1 MTARVRGIAGARAVV
16 VALGMAWRASRR
28 LTIAF
33 AVLSMLMAVLPV
45 TIAWCTKLVLDEIA
59 GGRPGA
65 GVTAALGGVLAGCGV
80 LTALGPQIVQY
91 VKDESGRRIGLVAQD
106 NLFRATERFVGL
118 ARFEDPAFLDRI
130 RMAQQYGG
138 ATPGMVVSAALGT
151 ARTAMTGAGFLV
163 SLATISPWMAA
174 LVVGAAVPSLAA
186 ELWLSRRRAAM
197 LWGIGPVERREFFF
211 GELLVNVQAA
221 KELRLF
227 GIGAHLRGLMN
238 AQRRAANAQRSRTDR
253 RELGVQ
259 AVTATT
265 AALAAGAGLLWVL
278 VSAANGMGA
287 IGDVALSVAA
297 VAGVQA
303 AASGLVVELV
313 TAHQQVLLFGHYLA
327 VLDAEPDLPVPARPR
342 RAGPLRRGI
351 ELKDVWFRYSPGHPW
366 ALRGVSMTIP
376 YGSAVALAGRNGAGK
391 STVVKLLCRMYD
403 PERGSVLW
411 DGIDLRE
418 LDPAEL
424 RARIGAVF
432 QDYMEYD
439 MTAAENI
446 GLGDLAA
453 MDDQGRIE
461 AAARRAGVHGVVIGL
476 PRGYDT
482 MLSRIFA
489 GLGEPGLGEAGAG
502 EAADTEA
509 GLAGAGL
516 EENGG
521 GVGVHLSGG
530 QWQRLALARAYL
542 RGERDLL
549 ILDEPSSGLDAEA
562 EHEIHQGLR
571 EHRHGRTSLL
581 ISHRLGAVR
590 DADHIVVLDGGQ
602 VAEQGTHT
610 GLLAHDGI
618 YAHLFALQA
627 EGYRQRG
634 DRNADAPRD
643 RFSEAR

>member
-1 MTARVRGIAGARAVV
+1 MVT
-16 VALGMAWRASRR
+16 ALGMAWRAGRG

-33 AVLSMLMAVLPV
+33 AVLSALMAVLPV

-65 GVTAALGGVLAGCGV
+65 GLTAALGAVLAGCGV

-106 NLFRATERFVGL
+106 RLFRATERFVGL
-118 ARFEDPAFLDRI
+118 ARFEDPAFHDRI

-138 ATPGMVVSAALGT
+138 ATPGMVVSAALGA

-163 SLATISPWMAA
+163 SLVTISPWMAA
-174 LVVGAAVPSLAA
+174 LVLAAVVPSLAA
-186 ELWLSRRRAAM
+186 ELRLSRRRAAM
-197 LWGIGPVERREFFF
+197 LWGIGPVERREIFF

-238 AQRRAANAQRSRTDR
+238 AQRRAANAERSRTDR

-259 AVTATT
+259 AVTGTT
-265 AALAAGAGLLWVL
+265 AALAAGGGLLWVL
-278 VSAANGMGA
+278 VSAANGTSA
-287 IGDVALSVAA
+287 IGDVALFVAA

-303 AASGLVVELV
+303 AAGGLVLELV

-327 VLDAEPDLPVPARPR
+327 VLDAQPDLPVPARPR

-351 ELKDVWFRYSPGHPW
+351 ELNDVWFRYSPDHPW
-366 ALRGVSMTIP
+366 ALRGVSLTIP

-403 PERGSVLW
+403 PERGSIRW

-418 LDPAEL
+418 MDPAEL

-432 QDYMEYD
+432 QDYMHYD

-446 GLGDLAA
+446 GLGDLTA
-453 MDDQGRIE
+453 MDDRGRIE
-461 AAARRAGVHGVVIGL
+461 AAARRAGVHDVVGRL

-482 MLSRIFA
+482 MLSRIFTGPVED
-489 GLGEPGLGEAGAG
+489 GLKEDGA
-502 EAADTEA
+502 T
-509 GLAGAGL
+509 
-516 EENGG
+516 ENGG
-521 GVGVHLSGG
+521 GEVGVHLSGG

-562 EHEIHQGLR
+562 EHEIHRGLR
-571 EHRHGRTSLL
+571 EHRRGRTSLL

-590 DADHIVVLDGGQ
+590 DADHIVVLDGGR

-610 GLLAHDGI
+610 GLLARGGI
-618 YAHLFALQA
+618 YAYLFALQA
-627 EGYRQRG
+627 EGYRQRE
-634 DRNADAPRD
+634 DRNSDAPHD
-643 RFSEAR
+643 RLSGAR

>member
-1 MTARVRGIAGARAVV
+1 MTAQMRGLAGVRAVV
-16 VALGMAWRASRR
+16 TALGMAWRASRG
-28 LTIAF
+28 LTTAF
-33 AVLSMLMAVLPV
+33 AALSTLMAALPV
-45 TIAWCTKLVLDEIA
+45 TTAWCTKLVLDEIA
-59 GGRPGA
+59 GGRPRI
-65 GVTAALGGVLAGCGV
+65 GVTAALGVALAGCGV

-91 VKDESGRRIGLVAQD
+91 VRDESGRRVGLVAQD
-106 NLFRATERFVGL
+106 RLFRATERFVGL

-151 ARTAMTGAGFLV
+151 ARTVMTGAGFLV
-163 SLATISPWMAA
+163 SLVTISPWTAV
-174 LVVGAAVPSLAA
+174 LVVGAAAPSLAA

-211 GELLVNVQAA
+211 GELLVNVRAA

-238 AQRRAANAQRSRTDR
+238 AQRRAANAERSRTDR

-259 AVTATT
+259 AITGTA
-265 AALAAGAGLLWVL
+265 AALAAGGGLLWVL
-278 VSAANGMGA
+278 VSAANGTGG
-287 IGDVALSVAA
+287 IGDVALFVAA

-303 AASGLVVELV
+303 AAGGLVIELATV
-313 TAHQQVLLFGHYLA
+313 HQQLLLFGHYLA

-366 ALRGVSMTIP
+366 ALRGVSLTIP
-376 YGSAVALAGRNGAGK
+376 YGAAVALVGRNGAGK

-403 PERGSVLW
+403 PERGSILW

-418 LDPAEL
+418 MDPAEL

-446 GLGDLAA
+446 GLGDLTA
-453 MDDQGRIE
+453 MDDRGRIE
-461 AAARRAGVHGVVIGL
+461 AAARRAGAHDAVSGL

-482 MLSRIFA
+482 MLSRVFA
-489 GLGEPGLGEAGAG
+489 DLADDSAEDGGAGA
-502 EAADTEA
+502 
-509 GLAGAGL
+509 
-516 EENGG
+516 
-521 GVGVHLSGG
+521 GVHLSGG

-562 EHEIHQGLR
+562 EHEIHQSLR
-571 EHRHGRTSLL
+571 EHRRGRTSVL

-602 VAEQGTHT
+602 VAEQGTHA
-610 GLLAHDGI
+610 GLLARGGI
-618 YAHLFALQA
+618 YAHLFTLQA
-627 EGYRQRG
+627 EGYRQREER
-634 DRNADAPRD
+634 DADAPHD
-643 RFSEAR
+643 RLSGAR

>member
-1 MTARVRGIAGARAVV
+1 MRPRVRGSAGARAVV
-16 VALGMAWRASRR
+16 TALGMAWRAGRG

-33 AVLSMLMAVLPV
+33 AVLSALMAVLPV

-65 GVTAALGGVLAGCGV
+65 GVTAVLGAVLAGCGV

-106 NLFRATERFVGL
+106 RLFRATERFVGL
-118 ARFEDPAFLDRI
+118 ARFEDPAFHDRI

-138 ATPGMVVSAALGT
+138 ATPGMVVSAALGA

-163 SLATISPWMAA
+163 SLMTISPWMAA
-174 LVVGAAVPSLAA
+174 LVLGAVVPSLAA
-186 ELWLSRRRAAM
+186 ELRLSRRRAAM
-197 LWGIGPVERREFFF
+197 LWGIGPVERREIFF

-238 AQRRAANAQRSRTDR
+238 AQRRAANAERSRTDR

-259 AVTATT
+259 AVTGTT
-265 AALAAGAGLLWVL
+265 AALAAGGGLLWVL
-278 VSAANGMGA
+278 VSAANGTGA
-287 IGDVALSVAA
+287 IGDVALFVAA

-303 AASGLVVELV
+303 AAGGLVLELV

-327 VLDAEPDLPVPARPR
+327 VLDAGPDLPVPARPR
-342 RAGPLRRGI
+342 LAGPLRRGI
-351 ELKDVWFRYSPGHPW
+351 ELNDVWFRYSPDHPW
-366 ALRGVSMTIP
+366 ALRGVSLTIP

-403 PERGSVLW
+403 PERGSIRW

-418 LDPAEL
+418 MDPAEL

-432 QDYMEYD
+432 QDYMHYD

-446 GLGDLAA
+446 GLGDLTA
-453 MDDQGRIE
+453 MDDRGRIE
-461 AAARRAGVHGVVIGL
+461 AAARRAGVHDVVGRL

-482 MLSRIFA
+482 MLSRIFTGPVED
-489 GLGEPGLGEAGAG
+489 GLKEDVL
-502 EAADTEA
+502 TED
-509 GLAGAGL
+509 
-516 EENGG
+516 GG
-521 GVGVHLSGG
+521 GDVGVHLSGG

-562 EHEIHQGLR
+562 EHEIHRGLR
-571 EHRHGRTSLL
+571 EHRRGRTSLL

-610 GLLAHDGI
+610 GLLACGGI

-627 EGYRQRG
+627 EGYRHRE
-634 DRNADAPRD
+634 DRNSDAPHD
-643 RFSEAR
+643 RLSGAR

>member
-1 MTARVRGIAGARAVV
+1 MRGSAGARAVV
-16 VALGMAWRASRR
+16 TALGMAWRAGRG

-33 AVLSMLMAVLPV
+33 AVLSALMAVLPV

-65 GVTAALGGVLAGCGV
+65 GVTAALGAVLAGCGV

-91 VKDESGRRIGLVAQD
+91 VKDESGRRTGLVAQD
-106 NLFRATERFVGL
+106 RLFRATERFVGL
-118 ARFEDPAFLDRI
+118 ARFEDPAFHDRI

-138 ATPGMVVSAALGT
+138 ATPGMVVSAALGA

-163 SLATISPWMAA
+163 SLVTISPWMAT
-174 LVVGAAVPSLAA
+174 LVLGAVVPSLAA
-186 ELWLSRRRAAM
+186 ELRLSRRRAAM
-197 LWGIGPVERREFFF
+197 LWGIGPVERREIFF

-238 AQRRAANAQRSRTDR
+238 AQRRAANAERSRTDR

-259 AVTATT
+259 AVTGTT
-265 AALAAGAGLLWVL
+265 AALAAGGGLLWVL
-278 VSAANGMGA
+278 VSAANGTGA
-287 IGDVALSVAA
+287 IGDVALFVAA

-303 AASGLVVELV
+303 AAGGLVLELV

-327 VLDAEPDLPVPARPR
+327 VLDAQPDLPVPARPR

-351 ELKDVWFRYSPGHPW
+351 ELNDVWFRYSPDHPW
-366 ALRGVSMTIP
+366 ALRGVSLTIP

-403 PERGSVLW
+403 PERGSIRW

-418 LDPAEL
+418 MDPAEL

-432 QDYMEYD
+432 QDYMHYD

-446 GLGDLAA
+446 GLGDLTA
-453 MDDQGRIE
+453 MDDRGRIE
-461 AAARRAGVHGVVIGL
+461 AAARRAGVHDVVGRL

-482 MLSRIFA
+482 MLSRIFTGPVED
-489 GLGEPGLGEAGAG
+489 GLKEDAP
-502 EAADTEA
+502 TED
-509 GLAGAGL
+509 
-516 EENGG
+516 GG
-521 GVGVHLSGG
+521 GDVGVHLSGG

-562 EHEIHQGLR
+562 EHEIHRGLR
-571 EHRHGRTSLL
+571 EHRRGRTSLL

-610 GLLAHDGI
+610 GLLACGGI

-627 EGYRQRG
+627 EGYRHRE
-634 DRNADAPRD
+634 DRNSDAPHD
-643 RFSEAR
+643 RLSGAR

>member
-1 MTARVRGIAGARAVV
+1 MAA
-16 VALGMAWRASRR
+16 ALGLAWRASRA

-33 AVLSMLMAVLPV
+33 AVLSTLMAVLPV

-59 GGRPGA
+59 DGRDGA
-65 GVTAALGGVLAGCGV
+65 GVTAALGAALAGCGV

-91 VKDESGRRIGLVAQD
+91 VRDESGRRIGLVAQD
-106 NLFRATERFVGL
+106 SLFRATERFVGL

-163 SLATISPWMAA
+163 SLVTISPWMAV
-174 LVVGAAVPSLAA
+174 LVVGAAAPSLVA

-211 GELLVNVQAA
+211 GQLLVNVQAA

-238 AQRRAANAQRSRTDR
+238 AQRRAANAERSRTDR

-259 AVTATT
+259 AVTGTT
-265 AALAAGAGLLWVL
+265 AALAAGGGLLWVL
-278 VSAANGMGA
+278 VSAANGTGGV
-287 IGDVALSVAA
+287 GDVALFVAA

-303 AASGLVVELV
+303 AAGGLVLELV

-366 ALRGVSMTIP
+366 ALRGVSLTIP
-376 YGSAVALAGRNGAGK
+376 YGAAVALAGRNGAGK
-391 STVVKLLCRMYD
+391 STLVKLLCRMYD

-439 MTAAENI
+439 LTAADNI

-453 MDDQGRIE
+453 MDDRGRIE
-461 AAARRAGVHGVVIGL
+461 AAARRAGVHGVVSGL

-482 MLSRIFA
+482 MLSRVFA
-489 GLGEPGLGEAGAG
+489 DPME
-502 EAADTEA
+502 D
-509 GLAGAGL
+509 
-516 EENGG
+516 GG
-521 GVGVHLSGG
+521 DAGVHLSGG

-571 EHRHGRTSLL
+571 EHRRGRTSLL

-602 VAEQGTHT
+602 VAEQGTHA
-610 GLLAHDGI
+610 GLLARGGI

-627 EGYRQRG
+627 EGYRQRE
-634 DRNADAPRD
+634 DRDAGAPRD
-643 RFSEAR
+643 RLSGAR

>member
-1 MTARVRGIAGARAVV
+1 MRPRVRGSAGARAVV
-16 VALGMAWRASRR
+16 TALGMAWRAGRG
-28 LTIAF
+28 LTVAF
-33 AVLSMLMAVLPV
+33 AVVSALMAVLPV

-65 GVTAALGGVLAGCGV
+65 GVTAVLGVVLAGCGV

-106 NLFRATERFVGL
+106 RLFRATERFVGL
-118 ARFEDPAFLDRI
+118 ARFEDPAFHDRI

-138 ATPGMVVSAALGT
+138 ATPGMVVSAALGA

-163 SLATISPWMAA
+163 SLVTISPWMAA
-174 LVVGAAVPSLAA
+174 LVLAAVVPSLAA
-186 ELWLSRRRAAM
+186 ELRLSRRRAAM
-197 LWGIGPVERREFFF
+197 LWGIGPVERREIFF

-238 AQRRAANAQRSRTDR
+238 AQRRAANAERSRTDR

-259 AVTATT
+259 AVTGTT
-265 AALAAGAGLLWVL
+265 AALAAGGGLLWVL
-278 VSAANGMGA
+278 VSAANGTGA
-287 IGDVALSVAA
+287 IGDVALFVAA

-303 AASGLVVELV
+303 AAGGLVLELV

-327 VLDAEPDLPVPARPR
+327 VLDAGPDLPVPARPR

-351 ELKDVWFRYSPGHPW
+351 ELNDVWFRYSPDHPW
-366 ALRGVSMTIP
+366 VLRGVSLTIP

-403 PERGSVLW
+403 PERGSIRW
-411 DGIDLRE
+411 DGTDLRE
-418 LDPAEL
+418 MDPAEL

-432 QDYMEYD
+432 QDYMHYD
-439 MTAAENI
+439 MTAAENV
-446 GLGDLAA
+446 GLGDLTA
-453 MDDQGRIE
+453 MDDRGRIE
-461 AAARRAGVHGVVIGL
+461 AAARRAGVHDVVGRL

-482 MLSRIFA
+482 MLSRIFTGPVED
-489 GLGEPGLGEAGAG
+489 GLKEDAL
-502 EAADTEA
+502 TED
-509 GLAGAGL
+509 
-516 EENGG
+516 GG
-521 GVGVHLSGG
+521 GDVGVHLSGG

-562 EHEIHQGLR
+562 EHEIHRGLR
-571 EHRHGRTSLL
+571 EHRRGRTSLL

-610 GLLAHDGI
+610 GLLAYGGI

-627 EGYRQRG
+627 EGYRQRE
-634 DRNADAPRD
+634 DRNSDAPHD
-643 RFSEAR
+643 RLSGAR

>member
-1 MTARVRGIAGARAVV
+1 MRPRVRGSAGARAVV
-16 VALGMAWRASRR
+16 TALGMAWRAGRG
-28 LTIAF
+28 LTVAF
-33 AVLSMLMAVLPV
+33 AVLSALMAVLPV

-65 GVTAALGGVLAGCGV
+65 GVTAVLGVVLAGCGV

-91 VKDESGRRIGLVAQD
+91 VKDESGRRIALVAQD
-106 NLFRATERFVGL
+106 RLFRATERFVGL
-118 ARFEDPAFLDRI
+118 ARFEDPAFHDRI

-138 ATPGMVVSAALGT
+138 ATPGMVVSAALGA

-163 SLATISPWMAA
+163 SLVTISPWMAA
-174 LVVGAAVPSLAA
+174 LVLAAVVPSLAA
-186 ELWLSRRRAAM
+186 ELRLSRRRAAM
-197 LWGIGPVERREFFF
+197 LWGIGPVERREIFF

-238 AQRRAANAQRSRTDR
+238 AQRRAANAERSRTDR

-259 AVTATT
+259 AVTGTT
-265 AALAAGAGLLWVL
+265 AALAAGGGLLWVL
-278 VSAANGMGA
+278 VSAANGTSA
-287 IGDVALSVAA
+287 IGDVALFVAA

-303 AASGLVVELV
+303 AAGGLVLELV

-327 VLDAEPDLPVPARPR
+327 VLDAQPDLPVPARPR

-351 ELKDVWFRYSPGHPW
+351 ELNDVWFRYSPDHPW
-366 ALRGVSMTIP
+366 VLRGVSLNIP

-403 PERGSVLW
+403 PERGSIRW

-418 LDPAEL
+418 MDPAEL

-432 QDYMEYD
+432 QDYMHYD

-446 GLGDLAA
+446 GLGDLTA
-453 MDDQGRIE
+453 MDDRGRIE
-461 AAARRAGVHGVVIGL
+461 AAARRAGVHDVVCRL

-482 MLSRIFA
+482 MLSRIFTGPVED
-489 GLGEPGLGEAGAG
+489 GLKEDAL
-502 EAADTEA
+502 TED
-509 GLAGAGL
+509 
-516 EENGG
+516 GG
-521 GVGVHLSGG
+521 GDVGVHLSGG

-562 EHEIHQGLR
+562 EHEIHRGLR
-571 EHRHGRTSLL
+571 EHRRGRTSLL

-610 GLLAHDGI
+610 GLLASGGI

-627 EGYRQRG
+627 EGYRQRE
-634 DRNADAPRD
+634 DRNSDAPHD
-643 RFSEAR
+643 RLSGAR

>member
-1 MTARVRGIAGARAVV
+1 MVT
-16 VALGMAWRASRR
+16 ALGMAWRASRG
-28 LTIAF
+28 LTSAF
-33 AVLSMLMAVLPV
+33 AVLSMLMAALPV

-59 GGRPGA
+59 GGRAEA
-65 GVTAALGGVLAGCGV
+65 GVTAALGAALAGCGV
-80 LTALGPQIVQY
+80 LTALGPQVVQY
-91 VKDESGRRIGLVAQD
+91 VRDESGRRVGLVAQD
-106 NLFRATERFVGL
+106 RLFRSTERFVGL

-138 ATPGMVVSAALGT
+138 ATPGMVVSAALGG
-151 ARTAMTGAGFLV
+151 ARTVLTGAGFLV
-163 SLATISPWMAA
+163 SLVTINPWMAV
-174 LVVGAAVPSLAA
+174 LVVGAAAPSLAA

-211 GELLVNVQAA
+211 GELLVNVRAA

-238 AQRRAANAQRSRTDR
+238 AQRRAANAERSRTDR

-259 AVTATT
+259 AVTGTT
-265 AALAAGAGLLWVL
+265 AALAAGGGLLWIL
-278 VSAANGMGA
+278 VSAANGTGGV
-287 IGDVALSVAA
+287 GDVALFVAA

-303 AASGLVVELV
+303 AVSGLVVELV

-351 ELKDVWFRYSPGHPW
+351 ELDDVWFRYSPGHPW
-366 ALRGVSMTIP
+366 ALRGVNLAIP
-376 YGSAVALAGRNGAGK
+376 YGTAVALVGRNGAGK

-403 PERGSVLW
+403 PERGSIRW
-411 DGIDLRE
+411 DGVDLRE
-418 LDPAEL
+418 MDPVEL

-453 MDDQGRIE
+453 LDDRGRIE
-461 AAARRAGVHGVVIGL
+461 AAARRAGAHGAVSGL

-482 MLSRIFA
+482 MLSRVFA
-489 GLGEPGLGEAGAG
+489 VPPKDADPEDADAEVGGAEDG
-502 EAADTEA
+502 GAEDGGAAT
-509 GLAGAGL
+509 
-516 EENGG
+516 
-521 GVGVHLSGG
+521 GVHLSGG

-571 EHRHGRTSLL
+571 EHRRGRTSVL

-602 VAEQGTHT
+602 VAEQGAHAE
-610 GLLAHDGI
+610 LLGRGGI
-618 YAHLFALQA
+618 YAHLFTLQA
-627 EGYRQRG
+627 EGYRQPE
-634 DRNADAPRD
+634 DRDVGAPHD
-643 RFSEAR
+643 RLSGAR

>member
-1 MTARVRGIAGARAVV
+1 MTARVRGLAGARAVV
-16 VALGMAWRASRR
+16 TALGMAWRAGRG

-33 AVLSMLMAVLPV
+33 AVLSALMAVLPV

-65 GVTAALGGVLAGCGV
+65 GVTAALGAALAGCGV

-91 VKDESGRRIGLVAQD
+91 VRDESGRRIGLVAQD
-106 NLFRATERFVGL
+106 SLFRATERFVGL

-138 ATPGMVVSAALGT
+138 ATPGMVVSAALGA
-151 ARTAMTGAGFLV
+151 ARTVMTGAGFLV
-163 SLATISPWMAA
+163 SLVTISPWMAA

-227 GIGAHLRGLMN
+227 GIGAHLRRLMA
-238 AQRRAANAQRSRTDR
+238 AQRRAANAERSRTDR

-259 AVTATT
+259 ALTGTT
-265 AALAAGAGLLWVL
+265 AALATGGGLLWVL
-278 VSAANGMGA
+278 LSAANGTGGV
-287 IGDVALSVAA
+287 GDVALFLAA

-366 ALRGVSMTIP
+366 ALRGVSLTIP
-376 YGSAVALAGRNGAGK
+376 YGGAVALAGRNGAGK

-418 LDPAEL
+418 MDPAEL

-453 MDDQGRIE
+453 LDDRGRVE
-461 AAARRAGVHGVVIGL
+461 AAARRAGVHGVVSGL

-489 GLGEPGLGEAGAG
+489 GP
-502 EAADTEA
+502 AADGPVEDGPA
-509 GLAGAGL
+509 ADGPAEDGPVVD
-516 EENGG
+516 GG
-521 GVGVHLSGG
+521 GDVGVHLSGG

-571 EHRHGRTSLL
+571 EHRRGRTSLL

-590 DADHIVVLDGGQ
+590 DADHIVVLDGGR
-602 VAEQGTHT
+602 VVEQGTHT
-610 GLLAHDGI
+610 GLLACGGI
-618 YAHLFALQA
+618 YAHMFALQA
-627 EGYRQRG
+627 EGYRQRE

-643 RFSEAR
+643 RLSGAR

>member
-1 MTARVRGIAGARAVV
+1 
-16 VALGMAWRASRR
+16 MAWRASRG
-28 LTIAF
+28 LTTAF
-33 AVLSMLMAVLPV
+33 AVLSTLMAALPV

-59 GGRPGA
+59 GGQPRT
-65 GVTAALGGVLAGCGV
+65 GVAAALGAALAGCGV

-106 NLFRATERFVGL
+106 GLFRATERFVGL
-118 ARFEDPAFLDRI
+118 ARFENPAFLDRI
-130 RMAQQYGG
+130 RMARQYGG
-138 ATPGMVVSAALGT
+138 ATPGMVVSAALGI

-163 SLATISPWMAA
+163 SLVTISPWMAV
-174 LVVGAAVPSLAA
+174 LVVGAAAPSLAA

-211 GELLVNVQAA
+211 GELLVNVRAA

-227 GIGAHLRGLMN
+227 GIGAHLRGMMN
-238 AQRRAANAQRSRTDR
+238 AQRRAANAERSRTDR

-259 AVTATT
+259 ALTGTT
-265 AALAAGAGLLWVL
+265 AALAAGGGLLWVL
-278 VSAANGMGA
+278 VSAANGTGG
-287 IGDVALSVAA
+287 IGDVALFVAA

-303 AASGLVVELV
+303 AAGGLVLELV

-351 ELKDVWFRYSPGHPW
+351 ELNDVWFRYSPGHPW
-366 ALRGVSMTIP
+366 ALRGVSLTIP
-376 YGSAVALAGRNGAGK
+376 YGTAVALAGRNGAGK

-439 MTAAENI
+439 MTAADNI

-453 MDDQGRIE
+453 MDDRGRIE
-461 AAARRAGVHGVVIGL
+461 AAARRAGVHGVVSGL

-489 GLGEPGLGEAGAG
+489 GPTEDGLTADGLTADGGA
-502 EAADTEA
+502 AADR
-509 GLAGAGL
+509 GLAA
-516 EENGG
+516 
-521 GVGVHLSGG
+521 GVHLSGG

-571 EHRHGRTSLL
+571 EHRRGRTSLL

-590 DADHIVVLDGGQ
+590 DADNIVVLDGGQ
-602 VAEQGTHT
+602 VAEQGTHA
-610 GLLAHDGI
+610 GLLARGGI

-627 EGYRQRG
+627 QGYRQRE
-634 DRNADAPRD
+634 DRDADTPRD
-643 RFSEAR
+643 RLSGAR

>member
-1 MTARVRGIAGARAVV
+1 MRPRVRGSAGARAVV
-16 VALGMAWRASRR
+16 TALIMAWRAGRG

-33 AVLSMLMAVLPV
+33 AVLSALMAVLPV

-65 GVTAALGGVLAGCGV
+65 GVTAALGAVLAGCGV

-106 NLFRATERFVGL
+106 RLFRATERFVGL
-118 ARFEDPAFLDRI
+118 ARFEDPAFHDRI

-138 ATPGMVVSAALGT
+138 ATPGMVVSAALGA

-163 SLATISPWMAA
+163 SLVTISPWMAV
-174 LVVGAAVPSLAA
+174 LVLAAVVPSLAA
-186 ELWLSRRRAAM
+186 ELRLSRRRAAM
-197 LWGIGPVERREFFF
+197 LWGIGPVERREIFF

-238 AQRRAANAQRSRTDR
+238 AQRRAANAERSRTDR

-259 AVTATT
+259 AVTGTT
-265 AALAAGAGLLWVL
+265 AALAAGGGLLWVL
-278 VSAANGMGA
+278 VSAANGTGA
-287 IGDVALSVAA
+287 IGDVALFVAA

-303 AASGLVVELV
+303 AAGGLVLELV

-327 VLDAEPDLPVPARPR
+327 VLDAQPDLPVPARPR

-351 ELKDVWFRYSPGHPW
+351 ELNDVWFRYSPDHPW
-366 ALRGVSMTIP
+366 ALRGVSLTIP

-403 PERGSVLW
+403 PERGSIRW

-418 LDPAEL
+418 MDPAEL

-432 QDYMEYD
+432 QDYMHYD

-446 GLGDLAA
+446 GLGDLSA
-453 MDDQGRIE
+453 MDDRGRIE
-461 AAARRAGVHGVVIGL
+461 AAARRAGVHDVVGRL

-482 MLSRIFA
+482 MLSRIFTGPVED
-489 GLGEPGLGEAGAG
+489 GLKEDAL
-502 EAADTEA
+502 TED
-509 GLAGAGL
+509 
-516 EENGG
+516 GG
-521 GVGVHLSGG
+521 GEVGVHLSGG

-562 EHEIHQGLR
+562 EHEIHRGLR
-571 EHRHGRTSLL
+571 EHRRGRTSLL

-610 GLLAHDGI
+610 GLLACGGI

-627 EGYRQRG
+627 EGYRQRE
-634 DRNADAPRD
+634 DRNSDAPHD
-643 RFSEAR
+643 RLSGAR

>member
-1 MTARVRGIAGARAVV
+1 MVT
-16 VALGMAWRASRR
+16 ALGLAWRASRR
-28 LTIAF
+28 LTAAF
-33 AVLSMLMAVLPV
+33 AALSMLMAALPV

-59 GGRPGA
+59 DGRPEVGA
-65 GVTAALGGVLAGCGV
+65 TAVLGAALAGCGV
-80 LTALGPQIVQY
+80 LTALGPQVVQY
-91 VKDESGRRIGLVAQD
+91 VRDESGRMVGLVAQD
-106 NLFRATERFVGL
+106 RLFRATEGFVGL

-138 ATPGMVVSAALGT
+138 ATPGMVVSAALGG
-151 ARTAMTGAGFLV
+151 ARTILTGAGFLV
-163 SLATISPWMAA
+163 SLVTINPWMAV
-174 LVVGAAVPSLAA
+174 LVVGAAAPSLAA

-211 GELLVNVQAA
+211 GELLVNVRAA

-238 AQRRAANAQRSRTDR
+238 AQRRAANAERSRTDR

-259 AVTATT
+259 AVTGTT
-265 AALAAGAGLLWVL
+265 AALAAGGGLLWVL
-278 VSAANGMGA
+278 VSAANGTGGV
-287 IGDVALSVAA
+287 GDVALFVAA

-303 AASGLVVELV
+303 AVSGLVAELV

-351 ELKDVWFRYSPGHPW
+351 ELNDVWFRYSPGHPW
-366 ALRGVSMTIP
+366 ALRGVSLTIP
-376 YGSAVALAGRNGAGK
+376 YGTAVALVGRNGAGK

-403 PERGSVLW
+403 PERGSIRW
-411 DGIDLRE
+411 DGVDLRE
-418 LDPAEL
+418 MDPVEL

-453 MDDQGRIE
+453 LDDRGRIE
-461 AAARRAGVHGVVIGL
+461 AAARRAGAHGAVSGL

-482 MLSRIFA
+482 MLSRVFA
-489 GLGEPGLGEAGAG
+489 EPPDDDGGA
-502 EAADTEA
+502 AT
-509 GLAGAGL
+509 
-516 EENGG
+516 
-521 GVGVHLSGG
+521 GVHLSGG

-571 EHRHGRTSLL
+571 EHRRGRTSVL

-590 DADHIVVLDGGQ
+590 DADHIVVLDGGR
-602 VAEQGTHT
+602 VAEQGTHA
-610 GLLAHDGI
+610 GLLARDGI
-618 YAHLFALQA
+618 YARLFTLQA
-627 EGYRQRG
+627 EGYRQRE
-634 DRNADAPRD
+634 DRDAND
-643 RFSEAR
+643 RLSEAR

>member
-1 MTARVRGIAGARAVV
+1 MRPRVRGSAGARAVV
-16 VALGMAWRASRR
+16 TALGMAWRAGRG

-33 AVLSMLMAVLPV
+33 AVLSALMAVLPV

-65 GVTAALGGVLAGCGV
+65 GVTAALGAVLAGCGV

-91 VKDESGRRIGLVAQD
+91 VKDESGRRTGLVAQD
-106 NLFRATERFVGL
+106 RLFRATERFVGL
-118 ARFEDPAFLDRI
+118 ARFEDPAFHDRI

-138 ATPGMVVSAALGT
+138 ATPGMVVSAALGA

-163 SLATISPWMAA
+163 SLVTISPWMAT
-174 LVVGAAVPSLAA
+174 LVLGAVVPSLAA
-186 ELWLSRRRAAM
+186 ELRLSRRRAAM
-197 LWGIGPVERREFFF
+197 LWGIGPVERREIFF

-238 AQRRAANAQRSRTDR
+238 AQRRAANAERSRTDR

-259 AVTATT
+259 AVTGTT
-265 AALAAGAGLLWVL
+265 AALAAGGGLLWVL
-278 VSAANGMGA
+278 VSAANGTGA
-287 IGDVALSVAA
+287 IGDVALFVAA

-303 AASGLVVELV
+303 AAGGLVLELV

-327 VLDAEPDLPVPARPR
+327 VLDAQPDLPVPARPR

-351 ELKDVWFRYSPGHPW
+351 ELNDVWFRYSPDHPW
-366 ALRGVSMTIP
+366 ALRGVSLTIP

-403 PERGSVLW
+403 PERGSIRW

-418 LDPAEL
+418 MDPAEL

-432 QDYMEYD
+432 QDYMHYD

-446 GLGDLAA
+446 GLGDLTA
-453 MDDQGRIE
+453 MDDRGRIE
-461 AAARRAGVHGVVIGL
+461 AAARRAGVHDVVGRL

-482 MLSRIFA
+482 MLSRIFTGPVED
-489 GLGEPGLGEAGAG
+489 GLKEDAP
-502 EAADTEA
+502 TED
-509 GLAGAGL
+509 
-516 EENGG
+516 GG
-521 GVGVHLSGG
+521 GDVGVHLSGG

-562 EHEIHQGLR
+562 EHEIHRGLR
-571 EHRHGRTSLL
+571 EHRRGRTSLL

-610 GLLAHDGI
+610 GLLACGGI

-627 EGYRQRG
+627 EGYRHRE
-634 DRNADAPRD
+634 DRNSDAPHD
-643 RFSEAR
+643 RLSGAR

>member
-1 MTARVRGIAGARAVV
+1 MTARPRVPAGARAVV
-16 VALGMAWRASRR
+16 TALGLAWRASRA

-33 AVLSMLMAVLPV
+33 AFLSVLMAALPV
-45 TIAWCTKLVLDEIA
+45 TIAWCTKLVLDEVG
-59 GGRPGA
+59 GGRPEAGA
-65 GVTAALGGVLAGCGV
+65 TAVLGAALAGCGV
-80 LTALGPQIVQY
+80 LTALGPQVVQY
-91 VKDESGRRIGLVAQD
+91 VRDESGRRVGLVAQD
-106 NLFRATERFVGL
+106 RLFLATERFVGL

-138 ATPGMVVSAALGT
+138 ATPGMVVSAALGG
-151 ARTAMTGAGFLV
+151 ARTVLTGAGFLV
-163 SLATISPWMAA
+163 SLVTINPWMAV
-174 LVVGAAVPSLAA
+174 LVVGAAAPSLAA

-211 GELLVNVQAA
+211 GELLVNVRAA

-227 GIGAHLRGLMN
+227 GTGAHLRGLMN
-238 AQRRAANAQRSRTDR
+238 AQRRAANAERSRTDR

-259 AVTATT
+259 AITGTT
-265 AALAAGAGLLWVL
+265 AALAAGGGLVWVL
-278 VSAANGMGA
+278 VSVANGTGSV
-287 IGDVALSVAA
+287 GDVALFVAA

-303 AASGLVVELV
+303 AVSGLVVELV

-327 VLDAEPDLPVPARPR
+327 VLDAGPDLPVPARPR

-351 ELKDVWFRYSPGHPW
+351 ELRDVWFRYSPGHPW
-366 ALRGVSMTIP
+366 ALRGVSLTIP
-376 YGSAVALAGRNGAGK
+376 YGAAVAFVGRNGAGK

-403 PERGSVLW
+403 PVRGSILW
-411 DGIDLRE
+411 DGVDLRE
-418 LDPAEL
+418 MDPAEL
-424 RARIGAVF
+424 RSRIGAVF

-453 MDDQGRIE
+453 LDDRGRIE
-461 AAARRAGVHGVVIGL
+461 AAARRAGAHGTVSGL

-482 MLSRIFA
+482 MLSRVFA
-489 GLGEPGLGEAGAG
+489 EPQNSAEDDCAG
-502 EAADTEA
+502 T
-509 GLAGAGL
+509 
-516 EENGG
+516 
-521 GVGVHLSGG
+521 GVHLSGG

-571 EHRHGRTSLL
+571 EHRRGRTSVL

-602 VAEQGTHT
+602 VAEQGTHAA
-610 GLLAHDGI
+610 LLARGGI

-627 EGYRQRG
+627 EGYRQRE
-634 DRNADAPRD
+634 DLDERD
-643 RFSEAR
+643 RLSEAR

>member
-1 MTARVRGIAGARAVV
+1 
-16 VALGMAWRASRR
+16 MAWRASRG

-65 GVTAALGGVLAGCGV
+65 GVTAALGAVLAGCGL

-91 VKDESGRRIGLVAQD
+91 VRDESGRRIGLVAQD
-106 NLFRATERFVGL
+106 SLFRATERFVGL

-138 ATPGMVVSAALGT
+138 ATPGMVVSAALGA
-151 ARTAMTGAGFLV
+151 ARTVMTGAGFLV
-163 SLATISPWMAA
+163 SLVTISPWMAA
-174 LVVGAAVPSLAA
+174 LVVGAAAPSLAA

-238 AQRRAANAQRSRTDR
+238 AQRRAANAERSRTDR

-259 AVTATT
+259 AVTGTT
-265 AALAAGAGLLWVL
+265 AALAAGGGLLWVL
-278 VSAANGMGA
+278 VSAANGTGGV
-287 IGDVALSVAA
+287 GDVALFVAA

-366 ALRGVSMTIP
+366 ALRGVSLTIP

-453 MDDQGRIE
+453 LDDRGRIE
-461 AAARRAGVHGVVIGL
+461 AAARRAGVHGVVSGL
-476 PRGYDT
+476 PGGYDT

-489 GLGEPGLGEAGAG
+489 GTAENGTAENGTAEDGLSE
-502 EAADTEA
+502 D
-509 GLAGAGL
+509 
-516 EENGG
+516 GG

-571 EHRHGRTSLL
+571 EHRRGRTSLL

-602 VAEQGTHT
+602 VAEQGTHI
-610 GLLAHDGI
+610 GLLACGGI

-627 EGYRQRG
+627 EGYRQRE
-634 DRNADAPRD
+634 DRDAGAPRD
-643 RFSEAR
+643 RLSGAR

>member
-1 MTARVRGIAGARAVV
+1 MTARVRGAAGARAVAT
-16 VALGMAWRASRR
+16 ALGLAWRASRA

-33 AVLSMLMAVLPV
+33 AVLSTLMAVLPV

-59 GGRPGA
+59 DGRAGA
-65 GVTAALGGVLAGCGV
+65 GVTAALGAALAGCGV

-91 VKDESGRRIGLVAQD
+91 VRDESGRRIGLVAQD
-106 NLFRATERFVGL
+106 SLFRATERFVGL

-163 SLATISPWMAA
+163 SLVTISPWMAV
-174 LVVGAAVPSLAA
+174 LVVGAAAPSLAA

-211 GELLVNVQAA
+211 GQLLVNVQAA

-238 AQRRAANAQRSRTDR
+238 AQRRAANAERSRTDR

-259 AVTATT
+259 AVTGTT
-265 AALAAGAGLLWVL
+265 AALAAGGGLLWVL
-278 VSAANGMGA
+278 VSAANGTGGV
-287 IGDVALSVAA
+287 GDVALFVAA

-303 AASGLVVELV
+303 AAGGLVLELV
-313 TAHQQVLLFGHYLA
+313 TVHQQVLLFGHYLA

-366 ALRGVSMTIP
+366 TLRGVSLTIP
-376 YGSAVALAGRNGAGK
+376 YGTAVALAGRNGAGK
-391 STVVKLLCRMYD
+391 STLVKLLCRMYD
-403 PERGSVLW
+403 PERGSVRW

-439 MTAAENI
+439 LTAADNI

-453 MDDQGRIE
+453 MDDRGRIE
-461 AAARRAGVHGVVIGL
+461 AAARRAGVHGVVSGL

-482 MLSRIFA
+482 MLSRVFA
-489 GLGEPGLGEAGAG
+489 DPAQ
-502 EAADTEA
+502 D
-509 GLAGAGL
+509 
-516 EENGG
+516 GG
-521 GVGVHLSGG
+521 DVGVHLSGG

-571 EHRHGRTSLL
+571 EHRRGRTSLL

-602 VAEQGTHT
+602 VAEQGTHA
-610 GLLAHDGI
+610 GLLARGGI

-627 EGYRQRG
+627 EGYRQRE
-634 DRNADAPRD
+634 DRDAGAPRD
-643 RFSEAR
+643 RLSGAR

>member
-1 MTARVRGIAGARAVV
+1 MTARARAVV
-16 VALGMAWRASRR
+16 TALGMAWRAGRG

-33 AVLSMLMAVLPV
+33 AVLSTLMAVLPV

-59 GGRPGA
+59 AGRPGA
-65 GVTAALGGVLAGCGV
+65 GVTATLGAVLAGCGV
-80 LTALGPQIVQY
+80 LTAIGPQIVQY
-91 VKDESGRRIGLVAQD
+91 VRDESGRRIGLVAQD
-106 NLFRATERFVGL
+106 RLFRATERFVGL
-118 ARFEDPAFLDRI
+118 ARFEDPAFHDRI

-163 SLATISPWMAA
+163 SLVTISPWMAA
-174 LVVGAAVPSLAA
+174 LVLGAAVPSLAA

-197 LWGIGPVERREFFF
+197 LWGIGPVERRELFF

-238 AQRRAANAQRSRTDR
+238 AHRRAANAERSRTDR

-259 AVTATT
+259 AVTGTA
-265 AALAAGAGLLWVL
+265 AALAAGGGLLWVL
-278 VSAANGMGA
+278 VSAANGTGA
-287 IGDVALSVAA
+287 IGDVALFVAA

-313 TAHQQVLLFGHYLA
+313 TVHQQVLLFGHYLA

-351 ELKDVWFRYSPGHPW
+351 ELNDVWFRYSPGHPW
-366 ALRGVSMTIP
+366 ALRGLSLAIP
-376 YGSAVALAGRNGAGK
+376 YGSAVALVGRNGAGK
-391 STVVKLLCRMYD
+391 STLVKLLCRMYD
-403 PERGSVLW
+403 PERGSILW

-418 LDPAEL
+418 MDPAEL

-453 MDDQGRIE
+453 LDDRGRIE
-461 AAARRAGVHGVVIGL
+461 AAARRAGVHDVVSRL

-482 MLSRIFA
+482 MLSRVFA
-489 GLGEPGLGEAGAG
+489 GPANPSEDGPT
-502 EAADTEA
+502 D
-509 GLAGAGL
+509 
-516 EENGG
+516 
-521 GVGVHLSGG
+521 VGVHLSGG
-530 QWQRLALARAYL
+530 QWQRVALARAYL

-549 ILDEPSSGLDAEA
+549 ILDEPGSGLDAEA

-571 EHRHGRTSLL
+571 EHRRGRTSLL

-602 VAEQGTHT
+602 VAERGTHT
-610 GLLAHDGI
+610 ELLACGGI
-618 YAHLFALQA
+618 YARLFALQA
-627 EGYRQRG
+627 EGYRQRE
-634 DRNADAPRD
+634 DRAAGAPHD
-643 RFSEAR
+643 RLSGAR

>member
-1 MTARVRGIAGARAVV
+1 MTARVRGLAGARAVV
-16 VALGMAWRASRR
+16 TALGMAWRAGRG

-33 AVLSMLMAVLPV
+33 AVLSALMAGLPV

-65 GVTAALGGVLAGCGV
+65 GVTSALGAALAGCGV

-91 VKDESGRRIGLVAQD
+91 VRDESGRRIGLVAQD
-106 NLFRATERFVGL
+106 SLFRATERFVGL
-118 ARFEDPAFLDRI
+118 ARFEDSAFLDRI

-138 ATPGMVVSAALGT
+138 ATPGMVVSAALGA
-151 ARTAMTGAGFLV
+151 ARTVMTGAGFLV
-163 SLATISPWMAA
+163 SLVTISPWMAA

-211 GELLVNVQAA
+211 GELLVNVRAA

-227 GIGAHLRGLMN
+227 GIGAHLRGLMA
-238 AQRRAANAQRSRTDR
+238 AQRRAANAERSRTDR

-259 AVTATT
+259 ALTGTT
-265 AALAAGAGLLWVL
+265 AALATGGGLLWVL
-278 VSAANGMGA
+278 LSAANGTGGV
-287 IGDVALSVAA
+287 GDIALFLAA

-366 ALRGVSMTIP
+366 ALRGVSLTIP
-376 YGSAVALAGRNGAGK
+376 YGSAVAIAGRNGAGK

-418 LDPAEL
+418 MDPAEL

-453 MDDQGRIE
+453 LDDRGRIE
-461 AAARRAGVHGVVIGL
+461 AAARRAGVHGVVSGL

-482 MLSRIFA
+482 MLSRIF
-489 GLGEPGLGEAGAG
+489 PGPAKEGPAEDGP
-502 EAADTEA
+502 AAD
-509 GLAGAGL
+509 GLAEDGPAAD
-516 EENGG
+516 GG
-521 GVGVHLSGG
+521 GEVGVHLSGG

-571 EHRHGRTSLL
+571 EHRRGRTSLL

-610 GLLAHDGI
+610 GLLACGGI
-618 YAHLFALQA
+618 YAHMFALQA
-627 EGYRQRG
+627 EGYRQRE

-643 RFSEAR
+643 RLSGAR